1 MSKIG
6 RNDPCSCGS
15 GKKYKQCC
23 LSNPPEVI
31 GEPDDTG
38 LETAAEWLLKHH
50 QGEFM
55 RAVLSD
61 FFTAIPFEKLQ
72 TIEQDDP
79 EGFARLMALSMEWL
93 IAEGFLSFKRQVHKA
108 SDFVLQSRSL
118 ALTQGQRQWIELLA
132 NAPMSLYE
140 LVETKGEDLYF
151 RDLLNPS
158 DSLFKIHDPEL
169 SESLPAE
176 IILATRIISLKDRLV
191 LSDAL
196 YDIPRDYLEELKGTI
211 DEVRR
216 SEELKPEDVRFAVSD
231 VIRDLWLDIEY
242 GERFGVATDSA

>member
-23 LSNPPEVI
+23 LINAVEAPQ
-31 GEPDDTG
+31 EPDETG
-38 LETAAEWLLKHH
+38 LERAAEWLLHHH
-50 QGEFM
+50 QNEFM

-61 FFTAIPFEKLQ
+61 FFTAFPFEKLQ
-72 TIEQDDP
+72 SLEQEDP

-118 ALTQGQRQWIELLA
+118 KLTSGQRQWIELLA
-132 NAPMSLYE
+132 KAPLSLYE
-140 LVETKGEDLYF
+140 LESIEGENLVF
-151 RDLLNPS
+151 RDLLTTPETRVT
-158 DSLFKIHDPEL
+158 IQDPEL
-169 SESLPAE
+169 AESLPLE
-176 IILATRIISLKDRLV
+176 IILAARPIALGDRWV

-196 YDIPRDYLEELKGTI
+196 YDIPKESLEDLMATI
-211 DEVRR
+211 AEVRA
-216 SEELKPEDVRFAVSD
+216 SDELKPEDVRFAVSD
-231 VIRDLWLDIEY
+231 VIRDLWLDIEH
-242 GERFGVATDSA
+242 GERFGVAPE